1 MFDVLRSHDLGCGE
15 GSGKNNGDVFKV
27 SMAIIVSIIVVT

>member
-1 MFDVLRSHDLGCGE
+1 MYISKMFDALRSHDLGCGE

-27 SMAIIVSIIVVT
+27 SMEM